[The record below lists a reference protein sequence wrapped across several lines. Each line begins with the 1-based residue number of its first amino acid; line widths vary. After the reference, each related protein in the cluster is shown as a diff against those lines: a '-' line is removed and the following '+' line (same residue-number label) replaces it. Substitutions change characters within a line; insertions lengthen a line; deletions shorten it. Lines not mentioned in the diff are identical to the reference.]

1 MGNAMAA
8 KPPVA
13 GNVVA
18 PITAPTAAPSAIAAP
33 STIAAPTPIA
43 IAIIGAIGGVSPA
56 VAVAGV
62 TVAGIISV
70 IVIIIPIGPC
80 RGVSIRQ
87 GRRITITIGRRSSI
101 GVAIGH
107 RRGITRPTATATRA
121 IAVTIAPATGKGRR
135 GE

>member
-56 VAVAGV
+56 VA
-62 TVAGIISV
+62 VAGIISV